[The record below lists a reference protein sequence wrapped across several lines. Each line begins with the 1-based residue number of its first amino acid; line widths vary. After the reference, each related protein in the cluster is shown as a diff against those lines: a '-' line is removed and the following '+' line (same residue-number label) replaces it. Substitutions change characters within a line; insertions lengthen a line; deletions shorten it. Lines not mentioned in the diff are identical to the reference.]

1 DAPVSKV
8 RATVRAGRDQMRAQ
22 MLSRL
27 PDDLR
32 GMRILDAGC
41 GTGAMCEALAKRGAD
56 VVGVDISPSL
66 IEIAAKRLPN
76 GLKDQVTFEAG
87 DMLAR
92 RGHFD
97 AVMAMDSLIYYATAD
112 LTTAL
117 AQLLKSTDKVVFT
130 LAPRTP
136 FLMTFW
142 YAGKLFPRKDR
153 SPVMIPQD
161 TRRLARDIAGL
172 SELETVRS
180 GFYTSKCLEL
190 VSTRPGHDEVY
201 PAHDAGGPRTAGTN
215 SANLVEVPGQARD
228 AGGTK

>member
-1 DAPVSKV
+1 MTTYNRTLTRVEDYFDRSATKVWEQLTSDAPVSKV
-8 RATVRAGRDQMRAQ
+8 RATVRAGRDRMRAQ
-22 MLSRL
+22 ILSRL

-41 GTGAMCEALAKRGAD
+41 GTGAMCEALAIRGAEI
-56 VVGVDISPSL
+56 VGVDISPSL
-66 IEIAAKRLPN
+66 VDIAAKRLPDA
-76 GLKDQVTFEAG
+76 LKDQVTFEAG

-97 AVMAMDSLIYYATAD
+97 AVIAMDSLIYYTPAD
-112 LTTAL
+112 LKSAL
-117 AQLLKSTDKVVFT
+117 GQLATSSNKIIFT

-161 TRRLARDIAGL
+161 TRRLSREIAGL
-172 SELETVRS
+172 AELETIQS

-190 VSTRPGHDEVY
+190 T
-201 PAHDAGGPRTAGTN
+201 GGA
-215 SANLVEVPGQARD
+215 
-228 AGGTK
+228 K

>member
-1 DAPVSKV
+1 MPSDAQSYESTRNRVEDYFDRSATKVWEQLTSDAPVSKV

-41 GTGAMCEALAKRGAD
+41 GTGAMCEALALRGAD

-66 IEIAAKRLPN
+66 IDIASKRLPN
-76 GLKDQVTFEAG
+76 ALKDQVSFEAG
-87 DMLAR
+87 DMLAN

-97 AVMAMDSLIYYATAD
+97 AVMAMDSLIYYTPTDLKAALDQLANTAD
-112 LTTAL
+112 KT
-117 AQLLKSTDKVVFT
+117 VFT

-136 FLMTFW
+136 FLMVFW

-153 SPVMIPQD
+153 SPIMIPQD
-161 TRRLARDIAGL
+161 TRRLAREIPGL
-172 SELETVRS
+172 TELETIQS

-190 VSTRPGHDEVY
+190 TGV
-201 PAHDAGGPRTAGTN
+201 TA
-215 SANLVEVPGQARD
+215 
-228 AGGTK
+228 